1 MVATMRDPATSTGR
15 AAEKST
21 GEAEA
26 RTRYG
31 LTADAASRFISI
43 GANGIGYDAFS
54 VYPSDPGTIAYDGSN
69 HGNGVINLGLMD
81 ADPGTSLPAKESVS
95 FPTAGTYTYICTV
108 HGPSMHGTV
117 TVS

>member
-1 MVATMRDPATSTGR
+1 
-15 AAEKST
+15 
-21 GEAEA
+21 
-26 RTRYG
+26 
-31 LTADAASRFISI
+31 
-43 GANGIGYDAFS
+43 
-54 VYPSDPGTIAYDGSN
+54 
-69 HGNGVINLGLMD
+69 VINLGLMD